1 MKNIRQHDRVR
12 KEFSQQALPYS
23 QTPSISDAGRLQKL
37 VTAVSPD
44 SDARVLDVACGPGY
58 VALAFAEV
66 CREVVGIDLT
76 PEMLEVAES
85 HRRQRQVTNA
95 SFQLGAAEKLPFR
108 NQEFDVVVSR
118 LALHHWQTPRRIIA
132 EMARVCRRGGT
143 IALEDLIT
151 SEHTRRASFQN
162 RIEKLRDPSHT
173 TAVSASALLQLLAAA
188 KLEIIAMHSGELLQ
202 DAERWMTTSRTPEK
216 IARKVRALLEQDEK
230 RDLSGLSPFR
240 VQGRLQFRQQMLTV
254 VTRKL

>member
-1 MKNIRQHDRVR
+1 MRHHDRVR
-12 KEFSQQALPYS
+12 VEFSRQALPYS
-23 QTPSISDAGRLQKL
+23 QTPSISDAARLQKL
-37 VTAVSPD
+37 VQAVSPD
-44 SDARVLDVACGPGY
+44 ASAKVLDVACGPGY

-85 HRRQRQVTNA
+85 HRRKRQITNA

-118 LALHHWQTPRRIIA
+118 LALHHWQAPRRIIA
-132 EMARVCRRGGT
+132 EMVRVCRHGGT

-151 SEHTRRASFQN
+151 SEHARRASLHN

-173 TAVSASALLQLLAAA
+173 RAFSASGLVRVLAAA
-188 KLEIIAMHSGELLQ
+188 NLEIVSIYSGELLQ
-202 DAERWMTTSRTPEK
+202 DVERWMETSRTPETV
-216 IARKVRALLEQDEK
+216 ARKVRALLAQDEQ
-230 RDLSGLSPFR
+230 RDLSGLTPFR
-240 VQGRLQFRQQMLTV
+240 VDGRLHFRHKTLTV

>member
-1 MKNIRQHDRVR
+1 M
-12 KEFSQQALPYS
+12 EFSRQALSYS
-23 QTPSISDAGRLQKL
+23 QTPSISDAARLQKL
-37 VTAVSPD
+37 VQAVSPD
-44 SDARVLDVACGPGY
+44 ANARVLDVACGPGY

-85 HRRQRQVTNA
+85 HRRNRQIANA

-118 LALHHWQTPRRIIA
+118 LALHHWQAPRRIIA

-143 IALEDLIT
+143 IALEDLVT
-151 SEHTRRASFQN
+151 SEHARRASLHN

-173 TAVSASALLQLLAAA
+173 KALSASGLVQVLAAA
-188 KLEIIAMHSGELLQ
+188 KLEIVSIHSGELVQ
-202 DAERWMTTSRTPEK
+202 DAERWMQTSRTPENV
-216 IARKVRALLEQDEK
+216 ARKVRALLEQDEQH
-230 RDLSGLSPFR
+230 DLSGLSPFR
-240 VQGRLQFRQQMLTV
+240 ADGRLHFRHKTLTV
-254 VTRKL
+254 VTHKL